1 MGSFKKNTD
10 LIVPI
15 YLNRQIVFDLVAMRK
30 GGITFVESV
39 NAIQS
44 KNVSAEAGASVQI
57 TSDTLLANLFKIG
70 VKGQGKMKGESGSA
84 NSETSEK
91 IHTPASLCYQLRGEL
106 VDDGQLRALNMDCQV
121 GDFVEF
127 ETKLQQNPLTSALEE
142 VVAFLDFFDLF
153 SEDSAQR
160 KKAPNQSGEKARMK
174 KIQERVTGLL
184 SMLDGSK
191 SKDILAV
198 SGCGLNSIL
207 SIDPDNLVSLNIA
220 DIADGRF
227 SVFGKVIRKL
237 EGDNDAV
244 DLLRKTGLRGS
255 PDRVEKLV
263 EAINKLGES
272 VFSWQRIIHKIKGPG
287 FHIMPIA
294 IYS

>member
-1 MGSFKKNTD
+1 
-10 LIVPI
+10 
-15 YLNRQIVFDLVAMRK
+15 MRK

-57 TSDTLLANLFKIG
+57 ASDTLLANLFKIG
-70 VKGQGKMKGESGSA
+70 VKGQGQMKGESGSA

-91 IHTPASLCYQLRGEL
+91 IHTPASLCYQLRSEL
-106 VDDGQLRALNMDCQV
+106 IDDNQLRALSMDCQV

-127 ETKLQQNPLTSALEE
+127 ETKLQPNPLTSALEE
-142 VVAFLDFFDLF
+142 VVSFLDFFDLF
-153 SEDSAQR
+153 SEESIPR
-160 KKAPNQSGEKARMK
+160 KKGSNQSSEKARMK
-174 KIQERVTGLL
+174 KIQARVTGLL

-198 SGCGLNSIL
+198 SDCGLNSIL
-207 SIDPDNLVSLNIA
+207 SIDPGNLVSLNIS
-220 DIADGRF
+220 DIADGQF

-237 EGDNDAV
+237 DDDNDAV

-255 PDRVEKLV
+255 PDRVEKIV

-272 VFSWQRIIHKIKGPG
+272 VFSWQTIIHKIKGPG
-287 FHIMPIA
+287 FHIMPVA